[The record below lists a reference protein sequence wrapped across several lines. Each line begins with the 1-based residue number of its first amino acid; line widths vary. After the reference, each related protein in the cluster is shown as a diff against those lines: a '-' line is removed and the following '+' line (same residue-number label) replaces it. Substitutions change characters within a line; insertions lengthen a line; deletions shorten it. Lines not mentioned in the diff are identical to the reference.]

1 MIDHCLKRQTQDSDR
16 KRTCPLFL
24 KGNLA
29 YFRFRPEKSVL
40 GKEFLA
46 KKTGKAC
53 PCWLYVIYQ
62 KKYNQASGDLS
73 GEEDKQQSEQAQ
85 H

>member
-16 KRTCPLFL
+16 KRTCPLF
-24 KGNLA
+24 
-29 YFRFRPEKSVL
+29 FRATSLILGL

-73 GEEDKQQSEQAQ
+73 GEQDKQQSEQAQ